1 MNRKEAT
8 TIKPI
13 RLIAFTM
20 LATLAL
26 ALSAQAADP
35 LPSWNDGPA
44 KQAIVEFVSATT
56 DKSSPKYVEP
66 EDRIATFDQDGT
78 TWVSHPLYTQAM
90 FALDRV
96 RELVPKHPEWKNK
109 EPFKAVIAGDR
120 EAIAKF
126 SESDWEVIVAATHA
140 GMTNEA
146 FQEIVKQWLATAK
159 HPRFKRPYTELV
171 YQPMIEVMDY
181 LRANGFKTYI
191 VTGGGQEF
199 VRVYSK
205 RVYGIPPEQ
214 VVGSSILTKYEYR
227 DGKPVLMRE
236 PKVFFVDDHAG
247 KAIGINLFIGKRPYA
262 AFGNSGGDR
271 EMLEWTTA
279 GEGARLAMLVLHD
292 DAEREYAYGPA
303 GGLPDTKVGTF
314 SQALM
319 DEAKKSGWIVIS
331 MKNDWK
337 RIFAFEQ

>member
-1 MNRKEAT
+1 M
-8 TIKPI
+8 KPI

-44 KQAIVEFVSATT
+44 KKAIVEFVRATT

-78 TWVSHPLYTQAM
+78 LWVSHPLYTQAM

-337 RIFAFEQ
+337 RVFAFEQ